1 MSTQKFNTNSNAEN
15 NNSSDPHMTRL
26 ARLTP
31 RENDV
36 LNSLMQGN
44 TIKQTAELLG
54 IGYCTANTHI
64 TSIYK
69 KLEVNSRAKLI
80 LQYGNLVNK

>member
-1 MSTQKFNTNSNAEN
+1 MSTQNFSSN
-15 NNSSDPHMTRL
+15 NNSDLKLRSARL
-26 ARLTP
+26 ASLTP

-69 KLEVNSRAKLI
+69 KLEVNSRARLI
-80 LQYGNLVNK
+80 LQYGNLINK